1 MLKAIFNNITSS
13 DKNQIIKDLIEN
25 SSPRRDFFM
34 MTALSALMATFGI
47 LLNNTP
53 ILIGAMLVA
62 PLLYSILSLG
72 LGVVILDKKL
82 ILRSII
88 TISKSFAL
96 CIALSAGVGL
106 IFKEKAQNIIGNFFL
121 FADDISI
128 GYFIVAIISGLA
140 GALATIKPNM
150 NEAMPGIA
158 ISVALVPPVSALGIA
173 LSLLDSVMI
182 HQSFNIFVINVIG
195 VLIASIFIF
204 ATSSFASYRKTIK
217 RAIKKDDKI
226 VAKEAVDTE

>member
-1 MLKAIFNNITSS
+1 MFKAIFNNITSN
-13 DKNQIIKDLIEN
+13 DKNQIIKDLVEN

-34 MTALSALMATFGI
+34 MTALSSLMATFGI

-82 ILRSII
+82 ILRSVI
-88 TISKSFAL
+88 TIGKSFAL
-96 CIALSAGVGL
+96 CIALSVGIGM
-106 IFKEKAQNIIGNFFL
+106 IFKEKAQNISSFFL
-121 FADDISI
+121 FAKDISI

-158 ISVALVPPVSALGIA
+158 ISVALVPPVSTLGIA
-173 LSLLDSVMI
+173 LSLLDPIMI

-204 ATSSFASYRKTIK
+204 ATSKFYHCRKTIK
-217 RAIKKDDKI
+217 RAVKKDEKI
-226 VAKEAVDTE
+226 VAKESIDTE

>member
-1 MLKAIFNNITSS
+1 
-13 DKNQIIKDLIEN
+13 
-25 SSPRRDFFM
+25 
-34 MTALSALMATFGI
+34 
-47 LLNNTP
+47 
-53 ILIGAMLVA
+53 MLVA

-82 ILRSII
+82 ILRSVI

-106 IFKEKAQNIIGNFFL
+106 IFKEKAQNISNFFL
-121 FADDISI
+121 FAKDIST

-140 GALATIKPNM
+140 GALSTIKPNM

-158 ISVALVPPVSALGIA
+158 ISVALVPPISALGIA
-173 LSLLDSVMI
+173 LSLLDPVMI

-195 VLIASIFIF
+195 ILIASVFIF
-204 ATSSFASYRKTIK
+204 TTSNFYHCRKTIK
-217 RAIKKDDKI
+217 KAVKKDDKI
-226 VAKEAVDTE
+226 IAKEIVDAE

>member
-1 MLKAIFNNITSS
+1 MLKTIFNNITSN
-13 DKNQIIKDLIEN
+13 DKNQIINDLIEN
-25 SSPRRDFFM
+25 SSPRREFFFM
-34 MTALSALMATFGI
+34 TGLSALMATFGI

-82 ILRSII
+82 IFRSLV

-96 CIALSAGVGL
+96 CIALSVGVGL
-106 IFKEKAQNIIGNFFL
+106 IFKEKAQNISNFFL
-121 FADDISI
+121 FDKGIST

-158 ISVALVPPVSALGIA
+158 ISVAIVLPISAFGIA
-173 LSLLDSVMI
+173 LSILDPAI
-182 HQSFNIFVINVIG
+182 IQQSFDIFVINVVGI
-195 VLIASIFIF
+195 LIASIFVF
-204 ATSSFASYRKTIK
+204 TVSKFYVHRKKVK
-217 RAIKKDDKI
+217 RAVKKDEKI
-226 VAKEAVDTE
+226 VAQEAIDAE

>member
-1 MLKAIFNNITSS
+1 MLKALFNNITSG
-13 DKNQIIKDLIEN
+13 DKNQIINDLIEN

-34 MTALSALMATFGI
+34 MTGLSALMATFGI
-47 LLNNTP
+47 ILNNTP

-82 ILRSII
+82 ILRSLI
-88 TISKSFAL
+88 TIGKSFAL
-96 CIALSAGVGL
+96 CIALSVGVGL
-106 IFKEKAQNIIGNFFL
+106 IFKEKAQNIGNFFL
-121 FADDISI
+121 FEKGIST

-158 ISVALVPPVSALGIA
+158 ISVALVPPISALGIA
-173 LSLLDSVMI
+173 LSILDPAI
-182 HQSFNIFVINVIG
+182 IQQSFDIFIINVIG
-195 VLIASIFIF
+195 ILIASIFIF
-204 ATSSFASYRKTIK
+204 ATSSFATYRKTIK
-217 RAIKKDDKI
+217 KAVKKDDKI
-226 VAKEAVDTE
+226 VAKEAVDAE

>member
-1 MLKAIFNNITSS
+1 MFKAIFNNVTSGE
-13 DKNQIIKDLIEN
+13 KHKIIEDLIEN
-25 SSPRRDFFM
+25 SSPRRDFFL
-34 MTALSALMATFGI
+34 MTALSALMASFGI
-47 LLNNTP
+47 ILNNTP

-72 LGVVILDKKL
+72 LGVVILDRKL
-82 ILRSII
+82 ILRSIV

-106 IFKEKAQNIIGNFFL
+106 IFKEKAQTIGNFFL

-158 ISVALVPPVSALGIA
+158 ISVALVPPISALGIA
-173 LSLLDSVMI
+173 LSLLNPVMI
-182 HQSFNIFVINVIG
+182 NQSFNVFIINVIG
-195 VLIASIFIF
+195 ILIASIFVF
-204 ATSSFASYRKTIK
+204 ATSSFASHRKTIK
-217 RAIKKDDKI
+217 KAVKKDDKI
-226 VAKEAVDTE
+226 VAQEALDTE